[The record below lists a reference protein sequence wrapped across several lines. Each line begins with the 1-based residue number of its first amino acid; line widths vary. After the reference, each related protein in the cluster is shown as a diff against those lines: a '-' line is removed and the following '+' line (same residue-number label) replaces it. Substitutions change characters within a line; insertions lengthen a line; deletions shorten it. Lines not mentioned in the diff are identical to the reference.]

1 MQNLTDLNLME
12 VEVFMGVTE
21 KELLQRD
28 LDEMIQTESLYY
40 LREGKDI
47 LKDVSFTEQRNRVC
61 MFLQKSL
68 QSKNLNILIGSGCS
82 LPAVNLMG
90 NTFKTL
96 KQQNESL
103 IFGGYDGDSADIEGY
118 LNWLNTGI
126 RFIDQ
131 NTNPTEQELK
141 FKEELKKS
149 FTVTK
154 EYLINSI
161 VRDYQNV
168 DEKILMSKQNYQSF
182 YNSIFSIRD
191 IKNYAPIN
199 VYTTN
204 YDLFN
209 EIAMESLNIQ
219 YTNGFRGTVNR
230 VFDPAVFQLRLV
242 DDENRYKEK
251 WSVIRKYVKLYKI
264 HGSIDWRYDDEIKNV
279 VQSSIGDTSLE
290 DVLIYPTINKHLETQ
305 QTPYSE
311 LFRALTI
318 NLQKPDST
326 LIIVGYGFPD
336 QHINH
341 LISQS
346 LANEDFNL
354 IVFGNRNEKNA
365 EEFIKLHQHKANFH
379 FIGGT
384 IETSD
389 DGHFFSNVINYFN
402 EGKSNEE

>member
-1 MQNLTDLNLME
+1 ME
-12 VEVFMGVTE
+12 TGERLITS
-21 KELLQRD
+21 
-28 LDEMIQTESLYY
+28 SLYY
-40 LREGKDI
+40 LREGKNI
-47 LKDVSFTEQRNRVC
+47 LDHISFEEQKKKVNLL
-61 MFLQKSL
+61 LQRSL
-68 QSKNLNILIGSGCS
+68 QSNNLNILIGSGCS
-82 LPAVNLMG
+82 LPAVKLMG
-90 NTFKTL
+90 HTFQSL
-96 KQQNESL
+96 KNQNESL
-103 IFGGYDGDSADIEGY
+103 ILGSYVGDSPDIEGY

-126 RFIDQ
+126 RFMDQ
-131 NTNPTEQELK
+131 NTNPSAEELQY
-141 FKEELKKS
+141 KEELIKS
-149 FTVTK
+149 FNETK
-154 EYLINSI
+154 EFLVKSI
-161 VRDYQNV
+161 AKDYEV
-168 DEKILMSKQNYQSF
+168 EDENISNTKRNYQSF

-191 IKNYAPIN
+191 LKNYSPVN

-242 DDENRYKEK
+242 DDENRYKDK

-264 HGSIDWRYDDEIKNV
+264 HGSINWRYDERIKKV
-279 VQSSIGDTSLE
+279 VQLNIE
-290 DVLIYPTINKHLETQ
+290 DKCLDNVLIYPTINKHIETQ

-326 LIIVGYGFPD
+326 LIIIGYGFPD

-346 LANEDFNL
+346 LTNEDFNL
-354 IVFGNRNEKNA
+354 IVFGNENEENA
-365 EEFIKLHQHKANFH
+365 KDFIQKHQQKTNFH

-384 IETSD
+384 IESNG
-389 DGHFFSNVINYFN
+389 DGHFFSNVISYI
-402 EGKSNEE
+402 EGDYSDAE

>member
-1 MQNLTDLNLME
+1 MAAIETDLVKGE
-12 VEVFMGVTE
+12 VED
-21 KELLQRD
+21 KLQ
-28 LDEMIQTESLYY
+28 TKSLYY
-40 LREGKDI
+40 LREGRDTLEGI
-47 LKDVSFTEQRNRVC
+47 SFDEQKKKISL
-61 MFLQKSL
+61 FLQRSL
-68 QSKNLNILIGSGCS
+68 QSKNLNILVGSGCS
-82 LPAVNLMG
+82 LPAVKLMG
-90 NTFKTL
+90 HTFRSL
-96 KQQNESL
+96 KEQNNSL
-103 IFGGYDGDSADIEGY
+103 VLGNYDGESANIEGY

-126 RFIDQ
+126 RFMEQ
-131 NTNPTEQELK
+131 MSNPSRKNVQY
-141 FKEELKKS
+141 KERLEMS
-149 FTVTK
+149 FNATK
-154 EYLINSI
+154 EFLINSI
-161 VRDYQNV
+161 VKDYEII
-168 DEKILMSKQNYQSF
+168 DENISSTKQNYQLF

-191 IKNYAPIN
+191 VKNYAPIN

-219 YTNGFRGTVNR
+219 YTSGFRGSVNR

-251 WSVIRKYVKLYKI
+251 WSVIRRYVKLYKI
-264 HGSIDWRYDDEIKNV
+264 HGSIDWRYDYKIRNV
-279 VQSSIGDTSLE
+279 VQSSINDDALE

-326 LIIVGYGFPD
+326 LIIIGYGFPD

-354 IVFGNRNEKNA
+354 IVLGNQSERYAK
-365 EEFIKLHQHKANFH
+365 EFIEQHQHKANFH

-384 IETSD
+384 VAVSR
-389 DGHFFSNVINYFN
+389 DGHFFSNVISYINGGNSY
-402 EGKSNEE
+402 EE

>member
-1 MQNLTDLNLME
+1 MVVIDTGLVKNE
-12 VEVFMGVTE
+12 VDDRLKT
-21 KELLQRD
+21 Q
-28 LDEMIQTESLYY
+28 SLYY
-40 LREGKDI
+40 LREGNNFLEDI
-47 LKDVSFTEQRNRVC
+47 NFDEQKKRVSL
-61 MFLQKSL
+61 FLQRSL

-82 LPAVNLMG
+82 LPAVKLMG
-90 NTFKTL
+90 HTFKSL
-96 KQQNESL
+96 KEQNTSL
-103 IFGGYDGDSADIEGY
+103 ELGSYNGESADIEGY

-131 NTNPTEQELK
+131 FSSPSEGNIK
-141 FKEELKKS
+141 YKERLEMS
-149 FTVTK
+149 FNATK
-154 EYLINSI
+154 EFLINSI
-161 VRDYQNV
+161 VKDYNTI
-168 DEKILMSKQNYQSF
+168 DIDISSTKKMYQSF
-182 YNSIFSIRD
+182 YNSLFSIRD
-191 IKNYAPIN
+191 IKNYSPVN

-209 EIAMESLNIQ
+209 EIAMESLSIQ
-219 YTNGFRGTVNR
+219 YTNGFRGSVNR
-230 VFDPAVFQLRLV
+230 VFDPAIFQLRLV

-264 HGSIDWRYDDEIKNV
+264 HGSIDWRYDDKTRNV
-279 VQSSIGDTSLE
+279 VQSSIIDEALE

-326 LIIVGYGFPD
+326 LIIIGYGFPD

-346 LANEDFNL
+346 LTNEDFNL
-354 IVFGNRNEKNA
+354 IVFGNQTEKYA
-365 EEFIKLHQHKANFH
+365 KEFIEQHQHKSNFH

-384 IETSD
+384 IGATD
-389 DGHFFSNVINYFN
+389 DGHFFSNVISYINGGN
-402 EGKSNEE
+402 ANEE

>member
-1 MQNLTDLNLME
+1 
-12 VEVFMGVTE
+12 MGITE
-21 KELLQRD
+21 EELIQD
-28 LDEMIQTESLYY
+28 LDELIKTQSLYY

-47 LKDVSFTEQRNRVC
+47 LKDASFEEQRNRIC
-61 MFLQKSL
+61 MFLQRSIE
-68 QSKNLNILIGSGCS
+68 SKNLNILIGSGCS

-90 NTFKTL
+90 ITFKSL

-103 IFGGYDGDSADIEGY
+103 ILGGYDGDSGDIEGY

-131 NTNPTEQELK
+131 NTNPTEEELK
-141 FKEELKKS
+141 YKEELKNS
-149 FTVTK
+149 FKVTK
-154 EYLINSI
+154 EFLINSI

-168 DEKILMSKQNYQSF
+168 DKNILISKQNYQSF
-182 YNSIFSIRD
+182 YSSIFSIRD
-191 IKNYAPIN
+191 IKNYAPVN

-209 EIAMESLNIQ
+209 EIAMELLNIQ

>member
-1 MQNLTDLNLME
+1 MSAIDTGLDKRT
-12 VEVFMGVTE
+12 T
-21 KELLQRD
+21 
-28 LDEMIQTESLYY
+28 DEMLQTQTLYY
-40 LREGKDI
+40 LREGTDI
-47 LKDVSFTEQRNRVC
+47 FKEINFNARKKKLSI
-61 MFLQKSL
+61 FLRRSL

-90 NTFKTL
+90 HTFKSL
-96 KQQNESL
+96 KGQNKSL
-103 IFGGYDGDSADIEGY
+103 VLGNYDGESADIEGY

-131 NTNPTEQELK
+131 IPNSSPQNVEYRKKLE
-141 FKEELKKS
+141 KS
-149 FTVTK
+149 FNETK
-154 EYLINSI
+154 EFLINSI
-161 VRDYQNV
+161 VMDYEAA
-168 DEKILMSKQNYQSF
+168 DEKISITKNNYQSF

-191 IKNYAPIN
+191 VKNYAPIN

-219 YTNGFRGTVNR
+219 YTNGFSGFVNR

-264 HGSIDWRYDDEIKNV
+264 HGSIDWRYNDKFSNV
-279 VQSSIGDTSLE
+279 VQSSIKDETLE
-290 DVLIYPTINKHLETQ
+290 NVLIYPTINKHLETQ

-318 NLQKPDST
+318 NLQKADST
-326 LIIVGYGFPD
+326 LIIIGYGFPD

-346 LANEDFNL
+346 LTNEDFNL
-354 IVFGNRNEKNA
+354 IVFGNQNEQNA
-365 EEFIKLHQHKANFH
+365 KEFIEQHQHKTNFH

-384 IETSD
+384 IENSG
-389 DGHFFSNVINYFN
+389 DGHFFTNVISYINGGN
-402 EGKSNEE
+402 TDEE